1 MKLDSKF
8 FDRLRVKP
16 DAARLVRDA
25 CPSCEWQ
32 GWAEPG
38 LYPAPKGR
46 GQEGKYHRFCLEHVR
61 EYNKSYNYF
70 AGMPDEDVA
79 KHYKYDAIGHRP
91 TWFVGVNS
99 SARPPTS
106 EARPTSN
113 VSTEPIDDVS
123 LFAYG
128 LRCSRQRRRGGRAAS
143 CSSTRE
149 RSSGSCGST

>member
-32 GWAEPG
+32 GCSEPG

-79 KHYKYDAIGHRP
+79 KHHPAANPSMEEIIREP
-91 TWFVGVNS
+91 ASVETII
-99 SARPPTS
+99 AR
-106 EARPTSN
+106 
-113 VSTEPIDDVS
+113 V
-123 LFAYG
+123 
-128 LRCSRQRRRGGRAAS
+128 LRNLDETFERTQNLPRRQVIRRLMLKLM
-143 CSSTRE
+143 E
-149 RSSGSCGST
+149 E